1 MPKFKPGDRVRFI
14 SSSSPNACYFQP
26 QLNNLVIGG
35 VDPDFHT
42 NLGKWYLIHSPI
54 VDGYYAAEAELT
66 LESTHIHTKANTCL
80 KLNAITT

>member
-26 QLNNLVIGG
+26 QLNNLIIEE
-35 VDPDFHT
+35 VDTELHT
-42 NLGKWYLIHSPI
+42 GLGQWYLIHSPI
-54 VDGYYAAEAELT
+54 REGYYAAEAELT
-66 LESTHIHTKANTCL
+66 LESIHIHTKANTCL